1 MNFNRVIIGG
11 RLTRDPDLRQV
22 GSKRTS
28 VASLGI
34 AVNRVS
40 GSGEDK
46 REEVCFLD
54 ATAWGKQAEVITKY
68 LTKGDQILIE
78 GRLTYESWDDKDGTK
93 KSKLK
98 VTVEKFEFVG
108 SGKDKKEPVSPGF

>member
-11 RLTRDPDLRQV
+11 RLTRDPELKQV
-22 GSKRTS
+22 GSKGTS
-28 VASLGI
+28 VANLGL
-34 AVNRVS
+34 AVNRIS
-40 GSGEDK
+40 GSGEDR
-46 REEVCFLD
+46 REEVCFVD

-78 GRLTYESWDDKDGTK
+78 GRLSYEQWDAQDGTK
-93 KSKLK
+93 RSKLK

-108 SGKDKKEPVSPGF
+108 GNKDKKDSVKPGF